1 MIIDITCNLLGA
13 AFLLPLGLVLG
24 SFLELV
30 ADRLPRGESILWP
43 PSHCRICSH
52 RLTPG
57 ELVPVLSF
65 LVQRGRCASCDTPI
79 DPGIPVREGLS
90 GAALALPWA
99 VMGCGRPAFAL
110 GLSTVL
116 LLGGWAVWFVV
127 GSRQPQS

>member
-1 MIIDITCNLLGA
+1 M
-13 AFLLPLGLVLG
+13 LPLGLALG

-30 ADRLPRGESILWP
+30 ADRLPRGESILRP

-57 ELVPVLSF
+57 ELIPVLSF
-65 LVQRGRCASCDTPI
+65 LAQRGRCASCDTPI
-79 DPGIPVREGLS
+79 DPGIPIREAIS

-99 VMGCGRPAFAL
+99 LGGCVRPDVAL
-110 GLSTVL
+110 GLGVLL

-127 GSRQPQS
+127 GNRRRDS